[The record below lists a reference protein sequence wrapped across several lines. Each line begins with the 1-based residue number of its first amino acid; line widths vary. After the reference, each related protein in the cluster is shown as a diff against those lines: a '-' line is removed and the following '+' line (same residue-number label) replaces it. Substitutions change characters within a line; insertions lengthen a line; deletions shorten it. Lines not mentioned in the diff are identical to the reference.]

1 MWRDLRFSLRML
13 GRQPSFAA
21 IVVFTLALGI
31 GGSTAIFSVV
41 NAVLL
46 RDLPY
51 PEPGQLYLVRTVAA
65 DGSLTGTITP
75 RELRPFYE
83 PDTHPTVAAAAVA
96 WSQEVQIIGSDGRS
110 HATTRYG
117 VTDQFFEV
125 FGTRMAMGR
134 AFERKQ
140 RPGVVVIAYST
151 WRDMFA
157 SDPKIIGRII
167 EVEGGKRQVVGVT
180 PEDFE
185 FPEKPGFWYLMS
197 LGTAYDKVRGY
208 RGFVRL
214 RPGRTGEQFQSELTR
229 ISADLGPDP
238 ATRQPSV
245 LVAQPFL
252 EHVVGDLS
260 TRVKILFGATGVLLL
275 IACINVTNLM
285 LSRTAVRAREMA
297 LREAIGARRWR
308 VVRQLLTE
316 TLVLSIA
323 GGALGLAAA
332 AAGVRLLMRTAPPD
346 LPRLD
351 AVPIDGTVLAF
362 AVALTVLT
370 GLFVGLAPAWRLATN
385 PLRTLVNE
393 AGRGTP
399 EGPARHRLLHALVVT
414 EIALAVLLTIGAGLL
429 VRSYFNLTATSPGF
443 TSARVLTFFMYVP
456 GRTEFSFKPTPG
468 GGRPEVQGSYQPL
481 ANFLRELSERVRGL
495 PGVESVASTSSLPL
509 AAAQYDPLTVFHL
522 VDQDRATAEQAAL
535 SARTRGV
542 SPDFFDALGIRLLAG
557 RKLLPSDRNNSP
569 GVAVVNETF
578 VHRFLAGR
586 NPLGTR
592 FRYPENPWKPT
603 DVGFQ
608 IGHRTVDEVEIV
620 GVVNDVTYLALGD
633 PPEPSIYLTTDQW
646 TNRRQTLVVRTTLDD
661 PATLI
666 PSIRSHVESMDRVL
680 SPDFALYPSVLAA
693 SIAGE
698 RLAATLLT
706 VFGLMALILAAVGIY
721 GLMAYSVAQRTG
733 EIAVRSAI
741 GASGREVLM
750 LVLGRGVRLALAGVA
765 LGILGAVA
773 LRQVL
778 AGQLYGVTALDLR
791 VFAATSVALFA
802 VAALACFV
810 PAQRAT
816 RIDPAELFRME

>member
-1 MWRDLRFSLRML
+1 MWRDLRFSVRML

-21 IVVFTLALGI
+21 IVVLTLALGI

-51 PEPGQLYLVRTVAA
+51 PDADQLYLVRTVAP
-65 DGSLTGTITP
+65 DGSLTGNITP

-83 PDTHPTVAAAAVA
+83 PDKHPTVAAAALA
-96 WSQEVQIIGSDGRS
+96 WSQEVQIVGSDGRP
-110 HATTRYG
+110 HPTTRYG

-125 FGTRMAMGR
+125 FGKRMAKGQ
-134 AFERKQ
+134 AFERGQ
-140 RPGVVVIAYST
+140 NPGVIVIAFST
-151 WRDMFA
+151 WRDLFA
-157 SDPKIIGRII
+157 SDPNIIGRVVQ
-167 EVEGGKRQVVGVT
+167 VEGGPRQVVGVT
-180 PEDFE
+180 PADFE

-214 RPGRTGEQFQSELTR
+214 RPGRTGDQFQSELARTSR
-229 ISADLGPDP
+229 ELGPDP
-238 ATRQPSV
+238 ATRQPSM
-245 LVAQPFL
+245 LVAQTFL
-252 EHVVGDLS
+252 DHVVGDLS
-260 TRVKILFGATGVLLL
+260 TRVKILLGATGLLLL

-285 LSRTAVRAREMA
+285 LSRTGVRAREMA

-308 VVRQLLTE
+308 VIRQLLTE
-316 TLVLSIA
+316 TVVLSTL

-332 AAGVRLLMRTAPPD
+332 AGGVQLLLRSAPPE

-351 AVPIDGTVLAF
+351 TVPIDSSVLTF
-362 AVALTVLT
+362 AIGLTVLT
-370 GLFVGLAPAWRLATN
+370 GLLVGLAPAWRLASN
-385 PLRTLVNE
+385 PLRSLVNE

-399 EGPARHRLLHALVVT
+399 DGPARHRLLNALVVT

-429 VRSYFNLTATSPGF
+429 VRSYFNLTATNPGF
-443 TSARVLTFFMYVP
+443 TSDRVLTFFMYVP
-456 GRTEFSFKPTPG
+456 GRTEMTFKPRPG
-468 GGRPEVQGSYQPL
+468 GGRPEIQGSYQPL
-481 ANFLRELSERVRGL
+481 ANFLRELSERIGGL
-495 PGVESVASTSSLPL
+495 PGVESVASTTSLPL
-509 AAAQYDPLTVFHL
+509 AATQYDPLTVFHL
-522 VDQDRATAEQAAL
+522 ADQDKTLAEQAAL

-542 SPDFFDALGIRLLAG
+542 SPQFFDTLRMRVAAG
-557 RKLLPSDRNNSP
+557 RGLLPSDRSTSP

-578 VHRFLAGR
+578 VRRFLAGR

-592 FRYPENPWKPT
+592 LRYPENPWKPG

-608 IGHRTVDEVEIV
+608 IAHRTVDEVEIV
-620 GVVNDVTYLALGD
+620 GVVNDVKYLDLGD

-646 TNRRQTLVVRTTLDD
+646 TNRRQTLVVRTAVDD

-666 PSIRSHVESMDRVL
+666 PAIRREIESMDRL
-680 SPDFALYPSVLAA
+680 LTADFALYPPVIEASVA
-693 SIAGE
+693 SE
-698 RLAATLLT
+698 RLAATLLV
-706 VFGLMALILAAVGIY
+706 VFGLMALALAAVGIY
-721 GLMAYSVAQRTG
+721 GLMSYSVAQRTG

-741 GASGREVLM
+741 GASGRQVLH
-750 LVLGRGVRLALAGVA
+750 LVLGRGVRLAVAGIV
-765 LGILGAVA
+765 LGVLGAVA

-778 AGQLYGVTALDLR
+778 AGQLYGVTALDAR
-791 VFAATSVALFA
+791 VFLLTAVTLFG
-802 VAALACFV
+802 VAALACLV

>member
-13 GRQPSFAA
+13 GRQRSFTA
-21 IVVFTLALGI
+21 IVVLTLALGI
-31 GGSTAIFSVV
+31 GGSTAIFSIV

-51 PEPGQLYLVRTVAA
+51 PEPDQLYLVRTVAP
-65 DGSLTGTITP
+65 DGSLSGTITP
-75 RELRPFYE
+75 RELWAFYE
-83 PDTHPTVAAAAVA
+83 PDRHPTVAAATVA
-96 WSQEVQIIGSDGRS
+96 WSQEVQIIGSDGRP
-110 HATTRYG
+110 HPTTRYG

-134 AFERKQ
+134 AFERGQ
-140 RPGVVVIAYST
+140 RPGVIVIAYST

-157 SDPKIIGRII
+157 SDPKIIGRVVQ
-167 EVEGGKRQVVGVT
+167 VEGGPRQVVGVT

-197 LGTAYDKVRGY
+197 LGTAYDRVRGY

-214 RPGRTGEQFQSELTR
+214 RPERTGEQFQSELTR
-229 ISADLGPDP
+229 IAAELGPDP
-238 ATRQPSV
+238 ATKQPSV

-252 EHVVGDLS
+252 EYVVGDLS
-260 TRVKILFGATGVLLL
+260 TRVKILFGATAVLLL

-308 VVRQLLTE
+308 VIRQLLTE
-316 TLVLSIA
+316 TVVLSA
-323 GGALGLAAA
+323 LGGALGLAAA
-332 AAGVRLLMRTAPPD
+332 AGGVRLLLQIAPPD

-351 AVPIDGTVLAF
+351 TVPIDGPVLGF
-362 AVALTVLT
+362 AIGLTVLT

-399 EGPARHRLLHALVVT
+399 DGPARHRLLNALVVT

-429 VRSYFNLTATSPGF
+429 VRSYVNLTATDPGF
-443 TSARVLTFFMYVP
+443 SSDRMLTFFMYVP
-456 GRTEFSFKPTPG
+456 GRTEFSFKPKPG
-468 GGRPEVQGSYQPL
+468 GGRPDVVGSYQPL
-481 ANFLRELSERVRGL
+481 ANFLRELSERIRGL
-495 PGVESVASTSSLPL
+495 PGVTSVASTSSLPL
-509 AAAQYDPLTVFHL
+509 AATQYDPLTVFHL
-522 VDQDRATAEQAAL
+522 ADQDQKSAEEAAL

-557 RKLLPSDRNNSP
+557 RGLQVSDRHNAP

-578 VHRFLAGR
+578 VRRFLGGR
-586 NPLGTR
+586 NPLGIR
-592 FRYPENPWKPT
+592 FRYPENPWKPA

-608 IGHRTVDEVEIV
+608 IGHRTVDEIEIV
-620 GVVNDVTYLALGD
+620 GVVNDVKYLALGD
-633 PPEPSIYLTTDQW
+633 PPEPSIYLSTDQW
-646 TNRRQTLVVRTTLDD
+646 TNRRQTLVVRTTTED
-661 PATLI
+661 PASLI
-666 PSIRSHVESMDRVL
+666 PAIRRQIESMDRL
-680 SPDFALYPSVLAA
+680 LTADFSLYRPVIEASV
-693 SIAGE
+693 AGE

-721 GLMAYSVAQRTG
+721 GLMSYSVAQRTG
-733 EIAVRSAI
+733 EIAVRSAM
-741 GASGREVLM
+741 GASGSQVLTM
-750 LVLGRGVRLALAGVA
+750 ILGRGAQLALAGVA
-765 LGILGAVA
+765 LGIVGAVA
-773 LRQVL
+773 LRQVV
-778 AGQLYGVTALDLR
+778 AGLLYGVTALDVR
-791 VFAATSVALFA
+791 VFALTGIALLGVAG
-802 VAALACFV
+802 LACFV